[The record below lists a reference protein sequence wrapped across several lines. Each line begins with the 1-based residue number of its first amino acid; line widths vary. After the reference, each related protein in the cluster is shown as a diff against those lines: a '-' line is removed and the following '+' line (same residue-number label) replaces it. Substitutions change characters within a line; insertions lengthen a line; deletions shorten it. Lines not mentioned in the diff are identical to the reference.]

1 MSLLQY
7 RSREGSG
14 GRLERHARR
23 IAAATRRS
31 AFTTIARPVATA
43 VASVARVGVLQ
54 GIVRL
59 TEQGRMK
66 ELLSRIATDKDEA
79 AFRELFEAYRPRLRS
94 FMLRSGAN
102 PATAEEL
109 VQEAM
114 LAVWRKAA
122 LYHPDKGTV
131 SAWIFAIARNLRIDR
146 LRREF
151 DWQELPQEMERV
163 LPADTP
169 APDEAVSDRQR
180 QGRVRSVLA
189 ELGPEQRE
197 IVTLAYIEGLSH
209 TEIAEKLKLPLGT
222 VKSRMRL
229 AYQKV
234 RASLEDLK

>member
-114 LAVWRKAA
+114 LAVVMLPAAFWLGRSWVEVALLAGSVLLVLIVELLNSAIEATVDRISFDLHELSKRAKDFGSAAVLLALLLAGGVWTAA
-122 LYHPDKGTV
+122 L
-131 SAWIFAIARNLRIDR
+131 F
-146 LRREF
+146 
-151 DWQELPQEMERV
+151 
-163 LPADTP
+163 
-169 APDEAVSDRQR
+169 QR
-180 QGRVRSVLA
+180 FLA
-189 ELGPEQRE
+189 
-197 IVTLAYIEGLSH
+197 
-209 TEIAEKLKLPLGT
+209 
-222 VKSRMRL
+222 
-229 AYQKV
+229 
-234 RASLEDLK
+234 